1 MGAGAT
7 QHATGCNEVRS
18 VRLRVLVTRR
28 RKMRGTE
35 TGGPGGKV
43 GLVRVPSTSEGPTA
57 ALAGPEHSE
66 KIPSDP
72 V

>member
-1 MGAGAT
+1 
-7 QHATGCNEVRS
+7 
-18 VRLRVLVTRR
+18 
-28 RKMRGTE
+28 MRGTE

-72 V
+72 VWMNFTGIRVTYLQTQLAFSMFI